1 MKYRKF
7 SDLGW
12 NVSEVGL
19 GCWQLGWG
27 WGEVISNNNVKE
39 ILKKTLDKGINFF
52 DTSDTYGDG
61 RSEKFL
67 SEMIKSTSEK
77 LYVSTK
83 LGRRVRGTN
92 YPKGYKQE
100 PMEEFVDRSL
110 INLGVECIDLLQLH
124 CPPSDVISKKETY
137 EMMDKIV
144 KKGKIMNYG
153 VSVWKVSDALE
164 AIKNP
169 NVKSIQIVFNIF
181 RQKPAETFFEEA
193 KRKNIAIIARGPLA
207 SGLLTGKINKQTK
220 FPENDH
226 RNYNI
231 NGKAFDVGDTFSG
244 VNFENG
250 LKAVEELKK
259 LVPDNFSLST
269 LALKWILS
277 HDAVSVVIP
286 GAANKSQVEINASTS
301 DLGNISDIIPQINSI
316 YDKLIKAD
324 VHNRW

>member
-19 GCWQLGWG
+19 GCWQIGWC
-27 WGEVISNNNVKE
+27 WGDVTENDARE
-39 ILKKTLDKGINFF
+39 LLKKSLDKGINFF

-61 RSEKFL
+61 RSERFL
-67 SEMIKSTSEK
+67 SEIIKSTKEK
-77 LYVSTK
+77 IYVTTK
-83 LGRRVRGTN
+83 LGRRIRGTN

-100 PMEEFVDRSL
+100 PMEEFIDRSL
-110 INLGVECIDLLQLH
+110 VNLGIECIDLLQLH
-124 CPPSDVISKKETY
+124 CPPSEILIKKETF

-144 KKGKIMNYG
+144 KKGKVANYG
-153 VSVWKVSDALE
+153 VSVHKISDAME

-169 NVKSIQIVFNIF
+169 NVKSIQMVFNVF
-181 RQKPAETFFEEA
+181 RQKPAEVFFEEA
-193 KRKNIAIIARGPLA
+193 KKKNVAIIVRGPLA
-207 SGLLTGKINKQTK
+207 SGLLTGEINKDTK
-220 FPENDH
+220 FAENDH

-231 NGKAFDVGDTFSG
+231 KGEAFDVGDTFSG
-244 VNFENG
+244 VNFEKG
-250 LKAVEELKK
+250 VEAVERLKK

-286 GAANKSQVEINASTS
+286 GAVNKQQVENNAATS
-301 DLGNISDIIPQINSI
+301 DLDDISDIMPQINSI
-316 YDKLIKAD
+316 YDELIKAD

>member
-153 VSVWKVSDALE
+153 VSVWKVSDALQ
-164 AIKNP
+164 AIRNP

-181 RQKPAETFFEEA
+181 RQKPAETFFKEA

-277 HDAVSVVIP
+277 HDEVSVVIP

>member
-153 VSVWKVSDALE
+153 VSVWKVSDALQ
-164 AIKNP
+164 AIRNP

-181 RQKPAETFFEEA
+181 RQKPAETFFKEA
-193 KRKNIAIIARGPLA
+193 KRKNIAIIVRGPLA

>member
-19 GCWQLGWG
+19 GCWQIGWC
-27 WGEVISNNNVKE
+27 WGDVTEQDARE
-39 ILKKTLDKGINFF
+39 LLKKSLDEGINFF

-67 SEMIKSTSEK
+67 SEIIKSTSEK
-77 LYVSTK
+77 IYVTTK
-83 LGRRVRGTN
+83 LGRRIRGTN

-100 PMEEFVDRSL
+100 PMEEFIDRSL
-110 INLGVECIDLLQLH
+110 MNLGIECIDLLQLH
-124 CPPSDVISKKETY
+124 CPPSEIISKKETF
-137 EMMDKIV
+137 EMMDEIV
-144 KKGKIMNYG
+144 KKGKVANYG
-153 VSVWKVSDALE
+153 VSVHKISDAME

-169 NVKSIQIVFNIF
+169 NVKSIQLVFNIF
-181 RQKPAETFFEEA
+181 RQKPTEIFFSEA
-193 KRKNIAIIARGPLA
+193 KKKNVAVIVRGPLA
-207 SGLLTGKINKQTK
+207 SGLLTGEINRDTK
-220 FPENDH
+220 FAKNDH

-231 NGKAFDVGDTFSG
+231 KGEAFDIGDTFSG
-244 VNFENG
+244 VNFEKG
-250 LKAVEELKK
+250 IEAVEQLKK
-259 LVPDNFSLST
+259 IVPDNFSLST

-286 GAANKSQVEINASTS
+286 GAVNKSQVKINAGTS
-301 DLGNISDIIPQINSI
+301 DLDDISDIIPKINSI
-316 YDKLIKAD
+316 YDELIKAD

>member
-27 WGEVISNNNVKE
+27 WGEVISNKNVKE

-153 VSVWKVSDALE
+153 VSVWKVSDALQ
-164 AIKNP
+164 AIKFS

-301 DLGNISDIIPQINSI
+301 DLGNISDC
-316 YDKLIKAD
+316 IKCF
-324 VHNRW
+324 